1 MDFIQK
7 IRNDEKYRKHIITYL
22 VFGII
27 TTLVSW
33 GSFWIMRKYIPMLNE
48 NIANIISIILAV
60 IVAYVTNRK
69 YVFSSNNLTIDAS
82 GGTVIQTTTGDVL
95 NKGYLYLT
103 KFYICNK
110 PNISSYNYKIGNA
123 DYATP
128 NKFNA
133 EILVQN
139 DSALS
144 TSPGI
149 TGIGYS
155 SCRLYSGLY
164 VPNSTGNNW
173 VSIQFTSN
181 NTQTSKLEKHSIS

>member
-69 YVFSSNNLTIDAS
+69 YVFSSTEKNIVKEFVAFCSGRAVTMIFETI
-82 GGTVIQTTTGDVL
+82 TFWL
-95 NKGYLYLT
+95 
-103 KFYICNK
+103 F
-110 PNISSYNYKIGNA
+110 
-123 DYATP
+123 AT
-128 NKFNA
+128 
-133 EILVQN
+133 IL
-139 DSALS
+139 
-144 TSPGI
+144 GI
-149 TGIGYS
+149 NEMLVKVG
-155 SCRLYSGLY
+155 
-164 VPNSTGNNW
+164 
-173 VSIQFTSN
+173 VSIIVVILN
-181 NTQTSKLEKHSIS
+181 YIISKIFVFKNRKEM

>member
-69 YVFSSNNLTIDAS
+69 YVFSSTEKNIVKEFVAFCSGRAVTMIFETI
-82 GGTVIQTTTGDVL
+82 TFWL
-95 NKGYLYLT
+95 
-103 KFYICNK
+103 F
-110 PNISSYNYKIGNA
+110 
-123 DYATP
+123 AT
-128 NKFNA
+128 
-133 EILVQN
+133 IL
-139 DSALS
+139 
-144 TSPGI
+144 GI
-149 TGIGYS
+149 NEMLAKVG
-155 SCRLYSGLY
+155 
-164 VPNSTGNNW
+164 
-173 VSIQFTSN
+173 VSIIVVILN
-181 NTQTSKLEKHSIS
+181 YIISKIFVFKNRKEM

>member
-69 YVFSSNNLTIDAS
+69 YVFSSTEKNIVKEFVAFCSGRAVAMIFETI
-82 GGTVIQTTTGDVL
+82 TFWL
-95 NKGYLYLT
+95 
-103 KFYICNK
+103 F
-110 PNISSYNYKIGNA
+110 
-123 DYATP
+123 AT
-128 NKFNA
+128 
-133 EILVQN
+133 IL
-139 DSALS
+139 
-144 TSPGI
+144 GI
-149 TGIGYS
+149 NEMLVKVG
-155 SCRLYSGLY
+155 
-164 VPNSTGNNW
+164 
-173 VSIQFTSN
+173 VSIIVVILN
-181 NTQTSKLEKHSIS
+181 YIISKIFVFKNRKEM